1 MHKDNA
7 IPIAH
12 FVFQFI
18 TFMELRDIKQQFY
31 TYRNGMLSDR
41 LRSSGDCHSVIFGL
55 NLPQIVDIAKNI
67 GQDKA
72 LAEQLWANNTTR
84 ESRLLAPMIYPVADF
99 TVETAKIWVES
110 LENTEVVDVLCHR
123 LMRKADYAEPLY
135 KEYVEADSDILRYFA
150 LRLALNLIIIG
161 RLTDMEA
168 LHIIAEKER
177 QRNCKLTQA
186 VVASILEEF
195 E

>member
-7 IPIAH
+7 IPLAH
-12 FVFQFI
+12 FIFQMI
-18 TFMELRDIKQQFY
+18 KFMELKDIKQQFY

-41 LRSSGDCHSVIFGL
+41 LRSSGDCHSIIFGL

-72 LAEQLWANNTTR
+72 LAEQLWANDTTR

-99 TVETAKIWVES
+99 TIDTAKAWVES
-110 LENTEVVDVLCHR
+110 LENAEVVDVLCHR
-123 LMRKADYAEPLY
+123 LMRKTDYAEVLY
-135 KEYVEADSDILRYFA
+135 KEYTEAESDILRYFA
-150 LRLALNLIIIG
+150 LRLALNLIVIG
-161 RLTDMEA
+161 RLTDMDG

-177 QRNCKLTQA
+177 QRNCKFTQP
-186 VVASILEEF
+186 VVANILEEF
-195 E
+195 D